1 MRIAVQR
8 GPRALA
14 PAAPA
19 ARTIRHDCAVPP
31 RLPRSPRL
39 APELRRRQ
47 IIDATLRVAERR
59 GFSALTV
66 EAIAGEAGITR
77 PVVYD
82 LFGELDGL
90 LRATLQDT
98 LEQTLNAVQELLP
111 QRLPDARPQDV
122 VHDVLLRFL
131 TVVGEQPQRWR
142 LVLLPSR
149 GAPAGIRAGVEHNR
163 AEVLARA
170 VPLVQWGLR
179 ELGVS
184 GIDPVMV
191 ARLLMA
197 TGEDM
202 ARLALERPGRYS
214 PGRIAGAVR
223 GLTRLL
229 PDPGAEPGE
238 GGRP

>member
-1 MRIAVQR
+1 M
-8 GPRALA
+8 
-14 PAAPA
+14 
-19 ARTIRHDCAVPP
+19 IRAVPS

-47 IIDATLRVAERR
+47 IIDATLRVADRR

-66 EAIAGEAGITR
+66 DAIAREAGITR

-90 LRATLQDT
+90 LQATLRDT
-98 LEQTLNAVQELLP
+98 LEQTLNAVEELLP
-111 QRLPDARPQDV
+111 PQPPDARPEDV

-131 TVVGEQPQRWR
+131 TVVGEEPQLWR
-142 LVLLPSR
+142 LVLLPTR
-149 GAPAGIRAGVEHNR
+149 GAPAGIRAGVERNR
-163 AEVLARA
+163 TEVLARA
-170 VPLVQWGLR
+170 VPLVKWGLR
-179 ELGVS
+179 ELAVS
-184 GIDPVMV
+184 GIDPVV
-191 ARLLMA
+191 IARLLMA

-202 ARLALERPGRYS
+202 ARLTLEGPDRYP

-229 PDPGAEPGE
+229 PDRGSEPL
-238 GGRP
+238 GRSSRAR

>member
-1 MRIAVQR
+1 M
-8 GPRALA
+8 
-14 PAAPA
+14 
-19 ARTIRHDCAVPP
+19 PP

-47 IIDATLRVAERR
+47 IIDATLRVAERC

-66 EAIAGEAGITR
+66 EAIAREAGITR

-82 LFGELDGL
+82 LFGELNGL
-90 LRATLQDT
+90 LEATLRDT

-111 QRLPDARPQDV
+111 QQPPDARPQDV
-122 VHDVLLRFL
+122 LHDVLLRFV

-149 GAPAGIRAGVEHNR
+149 GAPAGIRAGVERNR
-163 AEVLARA
+163 AEVLSRA
-170 VPLVQWGLR
+170 VPLVEWGLR

-184 GIDPVMV
+184 GVDPVVV

-197 TGEDM
+197 TGEDL
-202 ARLALERPGRYS
+202 ARLALERPDGY
-214 PGRIAGAVR
+214 PPERIAGAVR
-223 GLTRLL
+223 RLARLL
-229 PDPGAEPGE
+229 PERGGEAAE
-238 GGRP
+238 GRARAR